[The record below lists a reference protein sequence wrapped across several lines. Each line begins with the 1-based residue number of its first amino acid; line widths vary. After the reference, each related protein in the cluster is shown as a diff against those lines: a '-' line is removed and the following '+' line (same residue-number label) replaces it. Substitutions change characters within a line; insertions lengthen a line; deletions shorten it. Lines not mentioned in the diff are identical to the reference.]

1 MTKMK
6 EQSGKVS
13 IPSFKLTYGAATLMT
28 FFFFCIFCTIMTYR
42 KNNLQMHM
50 NSRLMKI
57 LMRKT
62 KYCREPRAWDAP
74 DTS

>member
-1 MTKMK
+1 
-6 EQSGKVS
+6 
-13 IPSFKLTYGAATLMT
+13 
-28 FFFFCIFCTIMTYR
+28 MTYR

-62 KYCREPRAWDAP
+62 KYCRGPRAWDAL